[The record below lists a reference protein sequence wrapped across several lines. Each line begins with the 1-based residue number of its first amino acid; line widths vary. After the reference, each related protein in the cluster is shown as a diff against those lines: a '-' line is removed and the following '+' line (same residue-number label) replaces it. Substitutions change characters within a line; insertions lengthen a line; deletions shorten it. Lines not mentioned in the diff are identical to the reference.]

1 MIDFYGLVENKDS
14 MDAKCTAAK
23 VDPGVARQL
32 LASLD
37 YDVLR
42 KEGKS
47 STLLMVG
54 DASVT
59 LELGMDYFLDAR
71 EALRKCGVEEMR
83 WAF

>member
-1 MIDFYGLVENKDS
+1 

-23 VDPGVARQL
+23 VDPAVARQL

-37 YDVLR
+37 YDLLR

-47 STLLMVG
+47 STSLMVG

-59 LELGMDYFLDAR
+59 VKLGTDYFFDAR
-71 EALRKCGVEEMR
+71 EALRKCGVEELR